1 MKEIIFNED
10 QIGNLEEIGK
20 QLFSSD
26 LDDPSSN
33 YYKRYLNRP
42 SLNYMTLLL
51 HTLIPLLVSITVWK
65 LLLKMHIKSFYA
77 QLITGIGLIIYIL
90 LSLKKILIFFIHL
103 YQHFAPDS
111 LRLKCRFEPSCSE
124 YMILAIQKY
133 GVFKGVKK
141 GINRL
146 KRCKVENGGYDFP

>member
-10 QIGNLEEIGK
+10 QLNNLEEIGK
-20 QLFSSD
+20 QLFLNNS
-26 LDDPSSN
+26 DDPSSN
-33 YYKRYLNRP
+33 YYKRHLNQP
-42 SLNYMTLLL
+42 SLNYMTLSL
-51 HTLIPLLVSITVWK
+51 HTLIPLLLSLTMWK
-65 LLLKMHIKSFYA
+65 SLLKMRIKPLYA
-77 QLITGIGLIIYIL
+77 QLITITGLIIYIL

-133 GVFKGVKK
+133 GVFKGIKK

>member
-1 MKEIIFNED
+1 
-10 QIGNLEEIGK
+10 
-20 QLFSSD
+20 
-26 LDDPSSN
+26 
-33 YYKRYLNRP
+33 
-42 SLNYMTLLL
+42 
-51 HTLIPLLVSITVWK
+51 
-65 LLLKMHIKSFYA
+65 MHIKSFYA

>member
-65 LLLKMHIKSFYA
+65 L
-77 QLITGIGLIIYIL
+77 
-90 LSLKKILIFFIHL
+90 
-103 YQHFAPDS
+103 
-111 LRLKCRFEPSCSE
+111 
-124 YMILAIQKY
+124 
-133 GVFKGVKK
+133 
-141 GINRL
+141 
-146 KRCKVENGGYDFP
+146 